1 MLAQLKTQLYGKYR
15 SLPER
20 DQRAAMIL
28 AIALIPALLYFIL
41 VFPVQRAHARFSIE
55 LQGKEADLAWM
66 QESVARMNALRG
78 SGGGQMRQGQ
88 SLSQVISDS
97 APRHQLQIS
106 RIQPRDNNEIQV
118 WLEDA
123 KFEHILRWL
132 HQSENDYGLVVTNM
146 NITVSKNPGYVKV
159 QVKFRG

>member
-1 MLAQLKTQLYGKYR
+1 MLRQLQIQLYGKYKA
-15 SLPER
+15 LPER
-20 DQRAAMIL
+20 DQRAALIL
-28 AIALIPALLYFIL
+28 AVALIPALLYFAL
-41 VFPVQRAHARFSIE
+41 VFPVQRAHARLTTE
-55 LQGKEADLAWM
+55 LQAKEVDLAWM
-66 QESVARMNALRG
+66 QESVARLGMMKG

-118 WLEDA
+118 WLEDT
-123 KFEHILRWL
+123 KFENILRWL
-132 HQSENDYGLVVTNM
+132 HQCETDYGLAVTNM
-146 NITVSKNPGYVKV
+146 NITVGKTPGHVKV